1 MLDRYDYIEGI
12 LLFIKGVTGINYQ
25 KQIKEILKVYYQYK
39 NKTFEMPDYYGGDQ
53 KNDGWVVEDA
63 IFYQVFA
70 PTRLKESLK
79 KEIQD
84 KFKADLEGLLN
95 IVCNEGKWNGKIE
108 EFIFIVNTFDGDL
121 PHDSERYFDCT
132 VKDIKVKF
140 GIEFNYH
147 VVNSDY
153 IRDLLYEIKDIEVLK
168 RISSTLHIK
177 NLINFNAITETII
190 INLVE
195 EISGNLN
202 EKFINGTNVETY
214 ERISSPLK
222 IDINN
227 LDDRR
232 EEIENIISKLD
243 VVEKAVNYINQD
255 ILFEN
260 KFERVKNFVVN
271 KYNELSLKYK
281 GVQLYDSLIQETLTY
296 TNSKNTVQ
304 IPIKFLIVYIFD
316 KCDIF
321 EKKKVRS
328 NDIAK

>member
-1 MLDRYDYIEGI
+1 MDRYDYIESI
-12 LLFIKGVTGINYQ
+12 LLCIKGTTGINYQ
-25 KQIKEILKVYYQYK
+25 LKIKEILRVYYQYNK
-39 NKTFEMPDYYGGDQ
+39 KTFEMPDYYGGDQ

-95 IVCNEGKWNGKIE
+95 IVYNERKWNGKIE
-108 EFIFIVNTFDGDL
+108 EFIFIVNTVDNNL

-132 VKDIKVKF
+132 VKDLKVKF
-140 GIEFNYH
+140 KVDFKYRL
-147 VVNSDY
+147 VNSDY
-153 IRDLLYEIKDIEVLK
+153 IRDLLSEIKDIEIFK
-168 RISSTLHIK
+168 RISSALHIK
-177 NLINFNAITETII
+177 SRIDFNAITETII
-190 INLVE
+190 INLIE

-202 EKFINGTNVETY
+202 IQFMSGIAFESY
-214 ERISSPLK
+214 DRISSPKK

-243 VVEKAVNYINQD
+243 VLEQAVKHINQD
-255 ILFEN
+255 ILCEK
-260 KFERVKNFVVN
+260 KFERAKTFVIN
-271 KYNELSLKYK
+271 KYKDLADSYQ
-281 GVQLYDSLIQETLTY
+281 GVQVYDSLVSETLTY
-296 TNSKNTVQ
+296 TNNKVLVE
-304 IPIKFLIVYIFD
+304 IPMKFLIVYIFD

-321 EKKKVRS
+321 KKE
-328 NDIAK
+328 